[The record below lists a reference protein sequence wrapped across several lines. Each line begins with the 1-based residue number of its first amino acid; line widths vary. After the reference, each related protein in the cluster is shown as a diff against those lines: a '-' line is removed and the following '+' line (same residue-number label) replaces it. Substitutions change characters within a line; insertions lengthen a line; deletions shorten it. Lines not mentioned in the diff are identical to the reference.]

1 MKHLN
6 YLAAVLPLALVACS
20 GDGAD
25 TGSGA
30 DLSEEELVKLEQHL
44 RAIPSEERVSAVT
57 PIDADADGRP
67 RAGSAEFAQDSIDA
81 AIAINGPAIA
91 MVRLLKLI
99 TKLPPTVY
107 DSDTREF
114 VWGPGDND
122 NGVGQVLL
130 YIRENGPEEDFKY
143 HYAFVRL
150 VDRDRAT
157 ALPVIWGGANP
168 DPEDKDKNVGVTLW
182 DFDANNAFDQLH
194 DPAFTLDH
202 KTQGRFVML
211 YGDDPKAEGH
221 ARYNVAV
228 FRDFIPDDAK
238 GDDPQPLDSEY
249 FYGRVKE
256 EPSGPQFDFMDWK
269 LKGDLCDSDP
279 DSCFDNNVVAD
290 QDEDFRL
297 RTVFIDKGIGRA
309 EVEVAGGDLTSDVS
323 AVECWDKNL
332 DRTYLSISADQSV
345 IVSGGQCADALQ
357 SSLAELGV
365 PSIGDI
371 DADLMSKLTCVADNG
386 IDGDCE

>member
-1 MKHLN
+1 MKHLK
-6 YLAAVLPLALVACS
+6 YLAASLPFALVACS
-20 GDGAD
+20 GGSGDPR
-25 TGSGA
+25 SGA
-30 DLSEEELVKLEQHL
+30 DPSDEELVKLEQHL

-107 DSDTREF
+107 NSETNEF

-150 VDRDRAT
+150 IDRDMAT
-157 ALPVIWGGANP
+157 ASPVIWGGANP
-168 DPEDKDKNVGVTLW
+168 DPEDKDKGVGVTLW
-182 DFDANNAFDQLH
+182 DFDASNAFDQLH
-194 DPAFTLDH
+194 DSGFTLDH

-211 YGDDPKAEGH
+211 YGDDPKVEGY

-238 GDDPQPLDSEY
+238 GDDPQPFDSEY
-249 FYGRVKE
+249 FYGRVQ
-256 EPSGPQFDFMDWK
+256 EPGEPQFDFLDWQ
-269 LKGDLCDSDP
+269 LAGDLCDSDP

-290 QDEDFRL
+290 QEEDFRL

-323 AVECWDKNL
+323 AVECWDQNL
-332 DRTYLSISADQSV
+332 DRTYLSIAADQSV
-345 IVSGGQCADALQ
+345 IASRGQCTGALQ
-357 SSLAELGV
+357 STLTELGV
-365 PSIGDI
+365 PTINDI
-371 DADLMSKLTCVADNG
+371 DADLMAALTCVADNG
-386 IDGDCE
+386 IEGDCE

>member
-1 MKHLN
+1 MKHLKC
-6 YLAAVLPLALVACS
+6 LAASLPFALVACS
-20 GDGAD
+20 GGTKDP
-25 TGSGA
+25 GSGA
-30 DLSEEELVKLEQHL
+30 DLSDEELAKLEQHL

-67 RAGSAEFAQDSIDA
+67 TAGSAEFAQDSMDA

-107 DSDTREF
+107 NSETNEF

-122 NGVGQVLL
+122 DGIGQVLL

-143 HYAFVRL
+143 QYAFVRL
-150 VDRDRAT
+150 VDRDMAT
-157 ALPVIWGGANP
+157 ATPVIWGGANP
-168 DPEDKDKNVGVTLW
+168 DPEDKDKGVGVTLW
-182 DFDANNAFDQLH
+182 DFDASNAFDQLY

-211 YGDDPKAEGH
+211 YGDDPKAKGR

-228 FRDFIPDDAK
+228 FRNFIPDDAK
-238 GDDPQPLDSEY
+238 GDDPQPFDSEY
-249 FYGRVKE
+249 FYGRVQ
-256 EPSGPQFDFMDWK
+256 EPDKPQFDFLDWK
-269 LKGDLCDSDP
+269 LTGDLCDSDP

-297 RTVFIDKGIGRA
+297 RTVLIDKGIGRA
-309 EVEVAGGDLTSDVS
+309 EVEVSGGDLTVDVS
-323 AVECWDKNL
+323 AVECWDQNL
-332 DRTYLSISADQSV
+332 DRTYLSFSVDQAV
-345 IVSGGQCADALQ
+345 IASDGQCAATLDSTLT
-357 SSLAELGV
+357 ELGV
-365 PSIGDI
+365 PSISDI
-371 DADLMSKLTCVADNG
+371 DANLMAALTCVADNG
-386 IDGDCE
+386 IDGQCE